1 MKKFKTIKFIQLTLT
16 IMFDVIFFFILYFN
30 KSLRSQIFSN
40 DSLTIL
46 CTFVWIL
53 CVFSFVFI
61 IYDFQKILEIQ
72 IDNHELNKEAY
83 LDNLT
88 GIPNRTNL
96 DKVFIN
102 LKDEAVFKKMGCS
115 IIQLINLNDVND
127 KFGHTAGDNLIQDFS
142 NIFEAVGDQYGF
154 VERNGGN
161 EYLALFE
168 ECDHLKMKSFF
179 TDLNNSISLYN
190 RDSKHLTIEIIYA
203 YVLNTEINTL
213 VMSDLIGQAY
223 KQLTKV
229 HRSNQKEFK

>member
-1 MKKFKTIKFIQLTLT
+1 
-16 IMFDVIFFFILYFN
+16 MFVLIFFCILYFN
-30 KSLRSQIFSN
+30 KSIRNQVFSN
-40 DSLTIL
+40 QPLTIL
-46 CTFVWIL
+46 CFFVWIL
-53 CVFSFVFI
+53 CIFTFGFI
-61 IYDFQKILEIQ
+61 IYDIQKILEIQ

-102 LKDEAVFKKMGCS
+102 LKDEAVFKKMGCG

-127 KFGHTAGDNLIQDFS
+127 KFGHTSGDNLIQDFS
-142 NIFEAVGDQYGF
+142 NIFEAVGDKYGF

-179 TDLNNSISLYN
+179 TDLNTSISLYN
-190 RDSKHLTIEIIYA
+190 QNSKHLPIEIIYA

-223 KQLTKV
+223 KELTKA
-229 HRSNQKEFK
+229 HRTNQNRI